1 MKTKLIIFSAV
12 LTLAFTGCNYANIE
26 DINEQNTVKEEPAN
40 SMFVVIEETFY
51 WDIVYQKD
59 TKVMYA
65 VSFGRYNNGTF
76 TLLVNPD
83 GTPMI
88 YEGENNEKSNR

>member
-1 MKTKLIIFSAV
+1 MKKKLIVLAAA
-12 LTLAFTGCNYANIE
+12 LTLAFTGCDYADVE
-26 DINEQNTVKEEPAN
+26 TVNEEEPVK
-40 SMFVVIEETFY
+40 SMFVEIEKSY
-51 WDIVYQKD
+51 SWKVVYQRD

-65 VSFGRYNNGTF
+65 VSNGDYDTGTF

-88 YEGENNEKSNR
+88 WEGK

>member
-1 MKTKLIIFSAV
+1 MKKIIAIVIGLCVF
-12 LTLAFTGCNYANIE
+12 LCGCTTVE
-26 DINEQNTVKEEPAN
+26 TVENESS
-40 SMFVVIEETFY
+40 SMFVRIESADF
-51 WDIVYQKD
+51 WDVVYHKE

-65 VSFGRYNNGTF
+65 VSDGHYNCGTF

-88 YEGENNEKSNR
+88 YGGAK

>member
-1 MKTKLIIFSAV
+1 MKTKLIIFAAA
-12 LTLAFTGCNYANIE
+12 LTLAFTGCNYANVE
-26 DINEQNTVKEEPAN
+26 TVKDQEDTVEEYN
-40 SMFVVIEETFY
+40 SMFVVVEKTYLWE
-51 WDIVYQKD
+51 IVYQKD

-65 VSFGRYNNGTF
+65 VSFGSYNGGTF

>member
-1 MKTKLIIFSAV
+1 MKKFFMCILLCSA
-12 LTLAFTGCNYANIE
+12 LLTGCGDTVESVGDVE
-26 DINEQNTVKEEPAN
+26 DKT
-40 SMFVVIEETFY
+40 SMFVRIEGGGVNI
-51 WDIVYQKD
+51 WAVVYHKE

-65 VSFGRYNNGTF
+65 VSTGGYNAGTF

-88 YEGENNEKSNR
+88 WEG

>member
-1 MKTKLIIFSAV
+1 MKKILIFMCMIFV
-12 LTLAFTGCNYANIE
+12 LGFLGCDKADEATE
-26 DINEQNTVKEEPAN
+26 DK
-40 SMFVVIEETFY
+40 SMFVFIETNTLSKPFAV
-51 WDIVYQKD
+51 VYHKE

-65 VSFGRYNNGTF
+65 VSGGSYNSGQF

-88 YEGENNEKSNR
+88 YEEEKGE

>member
-1 MKTKLIIFSAV
+1 MKKI
-12 LTLAFTGCNYANIE
+12 ANILSFIAIALLITLVIYGYCCM
-26 DINEQNTVKEEPAN
+26 DNNAHAIRNNEYGYTIIDNFGTSK
-40 SMFVVIEETFY
+40 
-51 WDIVYQKD
+51 IVYMNK

-65 VSFGRYNNGTF
+65 ISDGHRNRGTF

-88 YEGENNEKSNR
+88 YEGE

>member
-1 MKTKLIIFSAV
+1 MKTKLIIFAAV
-12 LTLAFTGCNYANIE
+12 LTLAFTGCDYADVE
-26 DINEQNTVKEEPAN
+26 TVNEQNTAEEPVK
-40 SMFVVIEETFY
+40 SMFVEVEHSGM
-51 WDIVYQKD
+51 WKVVYQRD

-65 VSFGRYNNGTF
+65 VSGGGYSYGTF

-88 YEGENNEKSNR
+88 YEEDKYDSRNK

>member
-1 MKTKLIIFSAV
+1 MKKILVFICMIFV
-12 LTLAFTGCNYANIE
+12 LGFLGCDETTE
-26 DINEQNTVKEEPAN
+26 DE
-40 SMFVVIEETFY
+40 SMFVFIETSTLSKPFAV
-51 WDIVYQKD
+51 VYHKE

-65 VSFGRYNNGTF
+65 VSGGTYSSGQF

-88 YEGENNEKSNR
+88 YEEEKGE